1 MVLSRGHISGNTE
14 PGPGGGLFLSTVPG
28 TVVTI
33 NDCTISGNTAGGVG
47 GIDNYVLPNPNGGPN
62 YLGGECDIAN
72 TGRRDGAEIVQLY
85 VHPEKSSVARPDKE
99 LKGFAKVFLK
109 SGQKKTVAISLR
121 ADAFA
126 FYDMTKGGWLSEAG
140 DYSILVGASSR
151 DIRLRDKWTLP
162 QTIFAEE
169 K

>member
-1 MVLSRGHISGNTE
+1 M
-14 PGPGGGLFLSTVPG
+14 
-28 TVVTI
+28 
-33 NDCTISGNTAGGVG
+33 
-47 GIDNYVLPNPNGGPN
+47 
-62 YLGGECDIAN
+62 
-72 TGRRDGAEIVQLY
+72 
-85 VHPEKSSVARPDKE
+85 HPEKSSVARPDKE
-99 LKGFAKVFLK
+99 LKGFVKVFLK
-109 SGQKKTVAISLR
+109 SGQKKSVTIPLR